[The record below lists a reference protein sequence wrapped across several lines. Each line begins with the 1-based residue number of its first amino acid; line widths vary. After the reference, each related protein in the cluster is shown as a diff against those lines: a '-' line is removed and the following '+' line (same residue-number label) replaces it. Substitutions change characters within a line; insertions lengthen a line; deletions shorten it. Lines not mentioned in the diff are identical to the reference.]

1 MCEMVHLLKIYYPK
15 LQFNDEKNWNYF
27 LYKRALEYN
36 KDFVKDTSKGCLLV
50 INQKQ
55 FLPIS
60 HILVSVPQKLN
71 LESIA
76 YMTSYCNSYLF
87 LKHFACLL
95 FLFNVC
101 F

>member
-1 MCEMVHLLKIYYPK
+1 MMKKII
-15 LQFNDEKNWNYF
+15 
-27 LYKRALEYN
+27 
-36 KDFVKDTSKGCLLV
+36 KDFVYDKSKGCFCLLA

-60 HILVSVPQKLN
+60 HILVSVPQQLN